1 MMRRAR
7 EPNLRPIMRL
17 RPLRI
22 WLGYP
27 AMASPDPESGTR
39 SSGVRRLLSPE
50 HQAALAGEVHPCP
63 ESIDLVDGPWGLRL
77 VATRPLAAGE
87 VLYRSGWCVIA
98 DAPHAIE
105 TTVLTGSGPRSV
117 TITTTHSVRL
127 DGSRVFDIPGCFMN
141 HHCAP
146 NTASRYCDDDDEAY
160 EQFAIRAI
168 ASGEEI
174 TCNYVF
180 FDWDC
185 DGHAFDCA
193 CGAPECLGQ
202 IAGFGALP
210 PDVQRRLAP
219 MLSDESQRC
228 WLDKEEGRPVGPAS

>member
-1 MMRRAR
+1 MVGAD
-7 EPNLRPIMRL
+7 
-17 RPLRI
+17 
-22 WLGYP
+22 
-27 AMASPDPESGTR
+27 AESR
-39 SSGVRRLLSPE
+39 SSERGVRRLRTPADL
-50 HQAALAGEVHPCP
+50 AAVAREVHRCP
-63 ESIDLVDGPWGLRL
+63 PNVDLVDGPTGLRL

-87 VLYRSGWCVIA
+87 VIYRSGWCVIA

-105 TTVLTGSGPRSV
+105 TTVLTGSGPRAV
-117 TITTTHSVRL
+117 TVTTMHSVRL

-146 NTASRYCDDDDEAY
+146 NTASRYCEDDDEAY
-160 EQFAIRAI
+160 ENVAIRPI

-174 TCNYVF
+174 TCNYVL

-193 CGAPECLGQ
+193 CGAAQCLGT

-210 PDVQRRLAP
+210 PDVQQRLAP
-219 MLSDESQRC
+219 MLSDESQRR
-228 WLDKEEGRPVGPAS
+228 WLAHGQGEPVGPAS